1 LLLWEEAACAR
12 RAHGNGGM
20 RAAVRAHAS
29 SLLASGGM
37 IVLLIVAAAVGT
49 ALVQPRFFNALNIIN
64 ILRNAAILSIASM
77 GQMLVMIAGGF
88 DLSVG
93 VIVALASVQTALLS
107 GMIAAW
113 MPGAPV
119 LALVFA
125 VLVAM
130 ATGALIGSVSGVLV
144 SRFRLSPFMVTLAMS
159 SVVAGATFYVTKGIP
174 IYGLPNAFVDGIGR
188 GMVGRCPVVV
198 LIAVAIVAIMIVL
211 QRATTIGGHIYAV
224 GSNLHAA
231 RISGVRVGAL
241 LISVYAV
248 SGMAAAITGI
258 LLTARIG
265 SGQSTVGGTMAL
277 ETIAASVVG
286 GVSLLG
292 GVGRAERVM
301 LGALFLSVVANA
313 LNLLRI
319 DSKYQTLVL
328 GVVLI
333 AAVCIEFLSGV
344 RRRND

>member
-1 LLLWEEAACAR
+1 
-12 RAHGNGGM
+12 M
-20 RAAVRAHAS
+20 RGAVRAHAS

-37 IVLLIVAAAVGT
+37 IVLLIVVAAAGT
-49 ALVQPRFFNALNIIN
+49 ALIQPRFFNALNIIN

-107 GMIAAW
+107 GIIAAW
-113 MPGAPV
+113 MPDAPV
-119 LALVFA
+119 LALVLATF
-125 VLVAM
+125 VAM
-130 ATGALIGSVSGVLV
+130 ATGALIGSVNGALV
-144 SRFRLSPFMVTLAMS
+144 SLFRLSPFMVTLAMS
-159 SVVAGATFYVTKGIP
+159 SVVAGITFYVTKGIP
-174 IYGLPNAFVDGIGR
+174 IYGLPNAFIDGVGR

-198 LIAVAIVAIMIVL
+198 LIAAAIVAIAIVL
-211 QRATTIGGHIYAV
+211 QRTTTIGRHIYAV
-224 GSNLHAA
+224 GSNPHAA
-231 RISGVRVGAL
+231 RVSGVRVGPL
-241 LISVYAV
+241 LIGVYAV

-265 SGQSTVGGTMAL
+265 SGQSTVGGTLAL

-333 AAVCIEFLSGV
+333 AAVCFEFLSGV
-344 RRRND
+344 RRRHD